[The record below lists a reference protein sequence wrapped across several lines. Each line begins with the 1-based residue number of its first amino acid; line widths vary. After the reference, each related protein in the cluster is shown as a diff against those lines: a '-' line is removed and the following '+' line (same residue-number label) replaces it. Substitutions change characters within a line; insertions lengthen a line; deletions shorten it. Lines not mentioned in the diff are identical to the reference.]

1 MAPSTA
7 SSTRRRCNN
16 ACGNC
21 KRRKERCDGV
31 KPCQRCRARGVKHE
45 CHFSAPVLRRV
56 VLDSGAEAYEAPDR
70 DTWNKDRLSLILG
83 RSSDKAPATANAPN
97 LKQHKPQITPL
108 PRPWKRSEG
117 GFIYFGGSSASSL
130 LQNVRHLAKIA
141 VGDCPFVSS
150 SYNLS
155 AGPPVDERLPSTI
168 RGRLVA
174 PSKPDIVRAKSLAK
188 WYLYSTACFG
198 ALFDE
203 SFLIYELSA
212 WLSHPDG
219 KQDGVTSRLFLI
231 LALGAQ
237 TCPEENDIVAQEYYT
252 YGRALT
258 VLDTIGDSSAVLE
271 TAQCYT
277 LITMYLINA
286 SRLNA
291 AFIHLG
297 QAVRAAHSLGLH
309 RTDLGA
315 DFTPFERNARE
326 TLWKAIRV
334 LDVYLSATLGRPL
347 ATCESRQTDMTT
359 NYSPTVDMCM
369 IYESLLT
376 EVYAKSSTCDEI
388 LQQIIDRN
396 RQWAARFPSGLQND
410 GVCASEQIESGDH
423 FLPNV
428 GLFHIK
434 QAFYGVTILL
444 TQSHLAGIVSAST
457 QSPDHRRVYPGSQS
471 SQMLGLA
478 CVQSAIDSIELFR
491 SLLVA
496 DQAPKHLPLVTN
508 SIFYAV
514 LVLGM
519 ATFSDLYAT
528 LPIDEHLGTAC
539 KLLSVFDKHDWL
551 SRQYLGI
558 SEDLSA
564 ACKTYT
570 EKKLQ
575 NELNTR
581 RALVSEI
588 FGAVGSNQDVGLG
601 QANLEPGMFEKKCP
615 SVSIREEV
623 GQNPSPAA
631 TLPDQV
637 GTSMDLVI
645 GSLTIDPLEFS
656 DFLED
661 PFLIDT
667 QDHFVLPI
675 SSLPTQ

>member
-1 MAPSTA
+1 M
-7 SSTRRRCNN
+7 
-16 ACGNC
+16 
-21 KRRKERCDGV
+21 
-31 KPCQRCRARGVKHE
+31 
-45 CHFSAPVLRRV
+45 
-56 VLDSGAEAYEAPDR
+56 
-70 DTWNKDRLSLILG
+70 
-83 RSSDKAPATANAPN
+83 
-97 LKQHKPQITPL
+97 
-108 PRPWKRSEG
+108 
-117 GFIYFGGSSASSL
+117 
-130 LQNVRHLAKIA
+130 
-141 VGDCPFVSS
+141 
-150 SYNLS
+150 
-155 AGPPVDERLPSTI
+155 
-168 RGRLVA
+168 
-174 PSKPDIVRAKSLAK
+174 RAKSLGK

-212 WLSHPDG
+212 WISHPDA

-237 TCPEENDIVAQEYYT
+237 TCPEESDVVAQEYYT

-258 VLDTIGDSSAVLE
+258 VLDTIGDSSAVME

-297 QAVRAAHSLGLH
+297 QAIRAAHSLGLH
-309 RTDLGA
+309 RTDIGA
-315 DFTPFERNARE
+315 DFTSLERNTRE

-347 ATCESRQTDMTT
+347 ATCESRQTDTT
-359 NYSPTVDMCM
+359 MNYSPTVDMCM

-376 EVYAKSSTCDEI
+376 EVYAKPSTCDEI
-388 LQQIIDRN
+388 LQQLIDRN
-396 RQWAARFPSGLQND
+396 RRWAARFPSGLQND

-423 FLPNV
+423 LLPNV

-434 QAFYGVTILL
+434 QAFYGATILL

-457 QSPDHRRVYPGSQS
+457 HSPGQGRVYPGSQS
-471 SQMLGLA
+471 AQILGLA

-496 DQAPKHLPLVTN
+496 DQVPKHLPLVTN
-508 SIFYAV
+508 SVFYAV

-519 ATFSDLYAT
+519 ANFSDFYAT
-528 LPIDEHLGTAC
+528 LPIDEYLGTAC
-539 KLLSVFDKHDWL
+539 KLLSVFYKHDWL

-564 ACKTYT
+564 ACKSYT

-575 NELNTR
+575 NNLNTR

-588 FGAVGSNQDVGLG
+588 FGAFGSNQDVGLG
-601 QANLEPGMFEKKCP
+601 QVNLEPAILEKKCS

-623 GQNPSPAA
+623 GHNSSLAA
-631 TLPDQV
+631 TPPNQV

-645 GSLTIDPLEFS
+645 GNLTTDPLDFS

-667 QDHFVLPI
+667 QDHFLRPI
-675 SSLPTQ
+675 STLSTY